1 MFICFNFE
9 SIICKIR
16 AEVVSTRSHVQ
27 YIITENGTA
36 DLYGKTL
43 KDRAMEMIK
52 IAHPDHQEWIDKRP
66 VEDIN
71 LELQEVADREREQ
84 TIVDLIND

>member
-1 MFICFNFE
+1 MFIYFNFE

-16 AEVVSTRSHVQ
+16 AGVVSIRSHVQ
-27 YIITENGTA
+27 YIITENGIA

-52 IAHPDHQEWIDKRP
+52 IAHPDHQEWIDK
-66 VEDIN
+66 
-71 LELQEVADREREQ
+71 AYF
-84 TIVDLIND
+84 DLLNTGRRL